1 MPFLRGELGKPLW
14 AAAGAVCFVT
24 RGLEE
29 LSLSP
34 SPSSALLCPPIH
46 CMWTAFAMLFMV
58 LAGVGDS
65 SKLQE
70 WENNEG
76 SLTHARQ

>member
-1 MPFLRGELGKPLW
+1 
-14 AAAGAVCFVT
+14 
-24 RGLEE
+24 
-29 LSLSP
+29 
-34 SPSSALLCPPIH
+34 
-46 CMWTAFAMLFMV
+46 MWTAFAMLFMV